1 MVGGVEYMADVMMD
15 AAAGKTIEQ
24 SCLLSSMAAILI
36 MALAVSTGEIWIIIH

>member
-24 SCLLSSMAAILI
+24 SCLLSSMAFYI
-36 MALAVSTGEIWIIIH
+36 MALAVFAGEIWIIIH